1 MIIITIRVKNID
13 SSLNKAF
20 SELKAFH
27 EDKAGGFY
35 MDDIVSKDDNK
46 SVDETIK
53 EALCLIEKKS
63 ELFMK
68 VYQSGGETE
77 LYITYRQKDGAPL
90 IFSAKTLEFLS
101 LYGISLGI
109 D

>member
-1 MIIITIRVKNID
+1 MMIITIRVRNID

-27 EDKAGGFY
+27 KDKVGGFY
-35 MDDIVSKDDNK
+35 MDDIVSKDDTK

-53 EALCLIEKKS
+53 EALNLIEKNS
-63 ELFMK
+63 ELYMK

-77 LYITYRQKDGAPL
+77 LYITYRQRNNAPL
-90 IFSAKTLEFLS
+90 IFSTKTLEFLS